1 MHCTN
6 LLSAQLSL
14 QSTRR
19 ASTPGSSSDG
29 AGSPAPAEPT
39 ERAETADAE
48 QAGAMTVVVTG
59 AAKPT
64 QNLEGLLTRDWLQS
78 CGCQVSAPTALRDF
92 ELVSDLA
99 LLCSESEDLIFLGV
113 NEAEAEILWRSIRDD
128 VLQ

>member
-1 MHCTN
+1 MKF
-6 LLSAQLSL
+6 LSADSVTILCALCAITKLAHISHQPDLDME
-14 QSTRR
+14 QQ
-19 ASTPGSSSDG
+19 P
-29 AGSPAPAEPT
+29 
-39 ERAETADAE
+39 TADAE
-48 QAGAMTVVVTG
+48 QADAMAVVATG

-64 QNLEGLLTRDWLQS
+64 QNLEGLLTRGWLQS